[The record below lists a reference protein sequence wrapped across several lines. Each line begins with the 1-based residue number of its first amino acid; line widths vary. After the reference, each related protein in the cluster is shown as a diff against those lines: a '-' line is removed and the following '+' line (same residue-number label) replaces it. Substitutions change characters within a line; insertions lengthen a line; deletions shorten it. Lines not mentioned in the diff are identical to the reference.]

1 MTIERPLAASDV
13 AAIFDAL
20 SQVTRLE
27 AYRLLRRYHPFG
39 LAAGDIARLLAVP
52 HNTLSTHLAALQ
64 ACRLIQSRREGRTVI
79 FAAIPDR
86 LLAAQSYAA
95 NDRPP
100 KFKATP
106 KPGPTIYPAKRSRDA
121 YAAKAYNVLVLC
133 THNSV
138 RSILAEAIISR
149 EGLGRFCAFSAGS
162 RPKARPNAESLTLL
176 SDLGYETKGLRSK
189 SWTEFARAAAPR
201 MDFIITVCDVAA
213 GERCPHWPGHPLS
226 VHWGIPDPTDA
237 PGTKDQRRAA
247 LQDAY
252 RQLMNRTTAFVNL
265 PIDQLSFAELKA
277 RLAAIGRME
286 GATELTL
293 SGEAA

>member
-1 MTIERPLAASDV
+1 MSIERPIAASDV

-27 AYRLLRRYHPFG
+27 AFRLLRRYHPFG

-64 ACRLIQSRREGRTVI
+64 ACGLIQSRREGRTVI

-86 LLAAQSYAA
+86 LAAAQSYAA
-95 NDRPP
+95 NDKPS
-100 KFKATP
+100 KAAGGS
-106 KPGPTIYPAKRSRDA
+106 KPVSMIYPAKRTDNEVVG
-121 YAAKAYNVLVLC
+121 KAYNVLVLC
-133 THNSV
+133 THNSA
-138 RSILAEAIISR
+138 RSILAEAIINR
-149 EGLGRFCAFSAGS
+149 EGLGRFRAFSAGS
-162 RPKARPNAESLTLL
+162 RPKIRPNAEALTLL
-176 SDLGYETKGLRSK
+176 SDLGYDTKGLHSK
-189 SWTEFARAAAPR
+189 SWTEFAGAAAPR

-213 GERCPHWPGHPLS
+213 DEDCPHWPGHPLS

-237 PGTKDQRRAA
+237 KGTRDQRRAA
-247 LQDAY
+247 LQDCY
-252 RQLMNRTTAFVNL
+252 RQMMNRTTALVNL
-265 PIDQLSFAELKA
+265 PVDQLSFTELKA

-293 SGEAA
+293 TGEAA